1 MRQGETR
8 KQEVEKRLNC
18 EKLLLT
24 FYRNE
29 GKTNNNNSKRNNNK
43 GNNNNKH

>member
-8 KQEVEKRLNC
+8 KEEVEKRLNC

-29 GKTNNNNSKRNNNK
+29 GKTNNNKRNNNK

>member
-8 KQEVEKRLNC
+8 KEEVEKRLNC